1 MSETIFALSSGTVP
15 AGVAV
20 VRISGA
26 GVRFGLETLIG
37 YVPVPRHATM
47 CAIRDEEGALLDK
60 GLALYFP
67 GPHSFTGEDVAELQI
82 HGSRA
87 SVQAVLLAI
96 GRLGGYRAAEPGEFT
111 RQAFANGK
119 MDLTEVEGLSDLL
132 LAETEAQR
140 RQALSQAGGGLKS
153 LYQDWARRLTHARA
167 MIEAELDFSDEDD
180 IPGSVSDQIWSDM
193 QALRDD
199 IRKHLEKASYGEI
212 VRTGFKVALVGPP
225 NVGKSSLLNRLADR
239 EAAIVS
245 DMPGTT
251 RDIVEVRMDLNG
263 YLVTLQDTAG
273 LRDDS
278 DDAIELEG
286 MRRSRAVAEA
296 ADLVLDLRDA
306 SGFDQQATPD
316 AGPKTVPVLT
326 KTDKLT
332 VLQTEALERGSGV
345 AISSKTGAGLDRLI
359 STVLERLADLE
370 SHESELVPTR
380 SRHAALL
387 RSADSELETA
397 VLDRNL
403 PIEVRAEH
411 LRRAA
416 DHIGRI
422 TGKVDVEDLLGVIF
436 AEFCVGK

>member
-1 MSETIFALSSGTVP
+1 
-15 AGVAV
+15 
-20 VRISGA
+20 
-26 GVRFGLETLIG
+26 
-37 YVPVPRHATM
+37 
-47 CAIRDEEGALLDK
+47 
-60 GLALYFP
+60 
-67 GPHSFTGEDVAELQI
+67 
-82 HGSRA
+82 
-87 SVQAVLLAI
+87 
-96 GRLGGYRAAEPGEFT
+96 
-111 RQAFANGK
+111 
-119 MDLTEVEGLSDLL
+119 
-132 LAETEAQR
+132 
-140 RQALSQAGGGLKS
+140 
-153 LYQDWARRLTHARA
+153 
-167 MIEAELDFSDEDD
+167 
-180 IPGSVSDQIWSDM
+180 
-193 QALRDD
+193 
-199 IRKHLEKASYGEI
+199 
-212 VRTGFKVALVGPP
+212 
-225 NVGKSSLLNRLADR
+225 VGKSSLLNRLADR
-239 EAAIVS
+239 DAAIVS

-306 SGFDQQATPD
+306 SVCDQPAILD
-316 AGPKTVPVLT
+316 AGPKTIPVWT
-326 KTDKLT
+326 KTDKLS
-332 VLQTEALERGSGV
+332 VLQTEALARGSGV
-345 AISSKTGAGLDRLI
+345 AISSKNGAGLDRLI

-397 VLDRNL
+397 VLDGIL